1 AISLALTSIG
11 TMFSSR
17 LALILS
23 RRSPIIPLA
32 TSVAKMRLTWGEIL
46 IASAPVPQPI
56 SKRVSERRIYLS
68 SREIDLL
75 LIQVLTKFR
84 LTLSVLLTCH
94 AGLHFEH

>member
-1 AISLALTSIG
+1 
-11 TMFSSR
+11 
-17 LALILS
+17 
-23 RRSPIIPLA
+23 
-32 TSVAKMRLTWGEIL
+32 MRLTWGEIL

-84 LTLSVLLTCH
+84 LIVKSYSSLAELKAADTSDSY
-94 AGLHFEH
+94 FR